1 MAESRLRVSNVGAQ
15 LGVSSYLR
23 KCRKSSP
30 DAGRRQPFSG
40 KSFYLDLPAGKNLQF
55 LTGIIQQLGGVI
67 EGFLSREVSY
77 IVSSRREVKPE
88 SSRTSHRGCSSP
100 SELRVETPST
110 ADPKGSCARR
120 SQKPGDLVPLSRG
133 KELLQKAIRNQG
145 SSSGGGSSS
154 SLLTS
159 ARSWGVRILHVDEML
174 MHVQQL
180 SLDASCVKKR
190 GPKKPEGTCPAESRT
205 RRVARL
211 KAPFLK
217 IEDESRKFRPFHHQF
232 KSFPEISFLGPK
244 DASPFEALT
253 TPGGSHHTREPK
265 DREPGPHSA
274 SHPMPRRKRG
284 YCECCQEAF
293 EELQRHLQGARHQGF
308 ALEAHLYAE
317 VDRII
322 TQLSQS
328 FADTPCWASLP
339 RHPGSPAS
347 DCDPL
352 CPETL
357 PPSQPSCGGAAPPR
371 MREEDDHQDPGIL
384 EQAGTVGST
393 KAPAEHVGAG
403 ETPGPVASCQD
414 LKGSVDVI
422 VDPPGTLVSRSP
434 TYQCLL
440 TSSGLA
446 DLSSGPDP
454 ALVGHKRKI
463 QFPSGNAEKRS
474 GMSWPQA
481 SFFVPRALSQC
492 DTRTTHGRHLFSPP
506 DHESR
511 PLTSLLTL
519 CHPQTSLSLSDPLPW
534 QLTDRSAEL
543 WTP

>member
-217 IEDESRKFRPFHHQF
+217 IEDES
-232 KSFPEISFLGPK
+232 
-244 DASPFEALT
+244 
-253 TPGGSHHTREPK
+253 REPK

>member
-1 MAESRLRVSNVGAQ
+1 MAESRLRVSDVGAQ
-15 LGVSSYLR
+15 LGVSSCLS
-23 KCRKSSP
+23 KSQKSSP

-40 KSFYLDLPAGKNLQF
+40 KSFYLDLPASKNLQF
-55 LTGIIQQLGGVI
+55 LTGVIQQLGGVI
-67 EGFLSREVSY
+67 EGFLSKEVSY

-88 SSRTSHRGCSSP
+88 SSGTSHRGCSSP
-100 SELRVETPST
+100 SEFRVETPSM
-110 ADPKGSCARR
+110 ANPKGSCTR
-120 SQKPGDLVPLSRG
+120 SSRKPVDLVTMSRG

-145 SSSGGGSSS
+145 SSSGGGSGS

-180 SLDASCVKKR
+180 SLDASCVKKQ

-211 KAPFLK
+211 KAPFLR
-217 IEDESRKFRPFHHQF
+217 IEDES
-232 KSFPEISFLGPK
+232 
-244 DASPFEALT
+244 
-253 TPGGSHHTREPK
+253 REPK
-265 DREPGPHSA
+265 DREPSPHSA
-274 SHPMPRRKRG
+274 SHTVPRRKRG

-293 EELQRHLQGARHQGF
+293 EELQGHLQSARHQGF

-328 FADTPCWASLP
+328 FADTPFRASLP
-339 RHPGSPAS
+339 RHPGSSAS

-352 CPETL
+352 CPEIL
-357 PPSQPSCGGAAPPR
+357 PPSQPSCGRAAPPR
-371 MREEDDHQDPGIL
+371 TRAEDNHQDPGIL
-384 EQAGTVGST
+384 EQDGTVGSM
-393 KAPAEHVGAG
+393 KAPAERVGAG

-414 LKGSVDVI
+414 LKGSVDVT
-422 VDPPGTLVSRSP
+422 VDPPGTLVSRNP
-434 TYQCLL
+434 TCQCLL
-440 TSSGLA
+440 TSSGLV

-463 QFPSGNAEKRS
+463 QFPSGNAEKKPVV
-474 GMSWPQA
+474 SWPQA
-481 SFFVPRALSQC
+481 SFFVPRSLSQC
-492 DTRTTHGRHLFSPP
+492 DTRTAHGRHLFSLP
-506 DHESR
+506 DHEPR

-519 CHPQTSLSLSDPLPW
+519 CHPQTSLSFSEPLPW
-534 QLTDRSAEL
+534 QLTDRPAEL
-543 WTP
+543 